1 MKCFLFTAVIL
12 LKSANAMG
20 AELDHSLS
28 QSQSSAI
35 LNFANQ
41 WGEKQFGTE
50 LQNVYA
56 ASDKSVTDDIVQM
69 ANPSLNFVPSAS
81 SSDDTSTGGGNPL
94 SNFHVT
100 DLPPPSQ
107 SKGSESEMAKTLS
120 SFRTNNLVSD
130 TTSSSSS
137 ARTMSDVRHQNEQN
151 AMNAIIQRNLE
162 DQFHTGIPTPDVPAP
177 ISEVAP
183 RSARE
188 VETETNNYANSIANS
203 AATAVSLATSVE
215 ESPPTVADE
224 PAVTVAQRNAE
235 IVSDI
240 NVSNEP
246 HSSAGIA
253 LAKSMERDALEN
265 SNKVVT
271 RRDYLKRKI
280 DTAMPIAK
288 PDSATDLY
296 IPGGGS
302 SSSSSTSSQRKSAA
316 AATPIPNNAINIA
329 EIPASMA
336 NKPNLLEMS
345 PEVPRPFN
353 GDALEMQNLIDAK
366 AMFMEGGDVDST
378 DIVADD
384 VREYPADAGQ
394 VASESSVSKASP
406 NESGRTASAHA
417 KSVKPARSQ
426 PVSSARSRTN
436 SRSQRTVRSNVAK
449 QTTNSKS
456 QRAPPRVVASREKG
470 AEIATA
476 EQSPPKAASR
486 KSATGSEAINTLLK
500 LTKVRESETAAAPP
514 KAATGTEAIDALTR
528 LTQIEESE
536 TGAGPKTAQSTEKAK
551 PTQKE
556 ASPSKPEP
564 SNSDAID
571 ALIRESAAADADPKE
586 ESSSPQPELSGTAAI
601 EALMKET
608 AASNPAPKAAQPKE
622 AAPEKAKPS
631 SPKAASN
638 LKPAKTEEVSSLAQ
652 ELAAESTATLE
663 SVRAAAPIPRTYS
676 NWFFLLFA
684 GIFIGYVAYC
694 FHRKSRN
701 RRQTETLALLHDV
714 EY

>member
-1 MKCFLFTAVIL
+1 
-12 LKSANAMG
+12 
-20 AELDHSLS
+20 
-28 QSQSSAI
+28 
-35 LNFANQ
+35 
-41 WGEKQFGTE
+41 
-50 LQNVYA
+50 
-56 ASDKSVTDDIVQM
+56 
-69 ANPSLNFVPSAS
+69 
-81 SSDDTSTGGGNPL
+81 
-94 SNFHVT
+94 
-100 DLPPPSQ
+100 
-107 SKGSESEMAKTLS
+107 
-120 SFRTNNLVSD
+120 
-130 TTSSSSS
+130 
-137 ARTMSDVRHQNEQN
+137 
-151 AMNAIIQRNLE
+151 
-162 DQFHTGIPTPDVPAP
+162 
-177 ISEVAP
+177 
-183 RSARE
+183 
-188 VETETNNYANSIANS
+188 
-203 AATAVSLATSVE
+203 
-215 ESPPTVADE
+215 
-224 PAVTVAQRNAE
+224 
-235 IVSDI
+235 
-240 NVSNEP
+240 
-246 HSSAGIA
+246 
-253 LAKSMERDALEN
+253 
-265 SNKVVT
+265 
-271 RRDYLKRKI
+271 
-280 DTAMPIAK
+280 
-288 PDSATDLY
+288 
-296 IPGGGS
+296 
-302 SSSSSTSSQRKSAA
+302 
-316 AATPIPNNAINIA
+316 
-329 EIPASMA
+329 MA

-384 VREYPADAGQ
+384 VREYPAETGQ
-394 VASESSVSKASP
+394 VASESSVSNSSP

-608 AASNPAPKAAQPKE
+608 AASDPAPKAAQPKQ
-622 AAPEKAKPS
+622 AAPEQAKPS

-676 NWFFLLFA
+676 KWFFLLFA
-684 GIFIGYVAYC
+684 GIFIGYVAYY